1 MAATADI
8 TGLTRETDCKTSNSL
23 KQFLK
28 QINAT
33 ILSWLFFVS
42 PLCASCARIKSHNFL
57 QFRQMRGTPE
67 LDHAALNALPVI
79 EKLFLRIE
87 ADPGFACFGT
97 TLATIAELD
106 DDSIRAARILTQTIL
121 RDACLTAQ
129 LMRHANASG
138 RAGQS
143 VSTVDQAVAILGIN
157 KVKSL
162 AASLATFDAT
172 GGLVTDAQGELLQAE
187 AIAAAFCGV
196 LAAGLTRSNAP
207 RLKPQESHLC
217 GLLQNLG
224 RMLAIYYLHEEVE
237 RSHVLQAAQN
247 LTEEDAVLQSLGM
260 GFDAMGAAVALHWK
274 FPDVLQR
281 SLEAGS
287 DKIPARALAGPLEW
301 HQYCAAFARHVTDAL
316 FRKPEHQMKGAVAGD
331 VHAFRTVLH
340 LKDGEVAEL
349 IERSMAD
356 LEETLQATAA
366 VCTIARARELLRK
379 SSDRVTDWLSPQDSL
394 TKSSPTDARKTRVE
408 QIYQTLRTIHDAFQ
422 FDMTLLCVPNGAT
435 ELVAISGVGRKANQ
449 IISRFRCGGA
459 KQDLFRSVSAKAIG
473 LYVAD
478 VEGGPYAKF
487 IPHWYANLVGAQSLY
502 VMSLMEDGVPLGVVY
517 GDFSSRREVPPDG
530 LDGAQMRQWRD
541 DLIAALQPISGKK
554 A

>member
-1 MAATADI
+1 M
-8 TGLTRETDCKTSNSL
+8 N
-23 KQFLK
+23 
-28 QINAT
+28 
-33 ILSWLFFVS
+33 V
-42 PLCASCARIKSHNFL
+42 
-57 QFRQMRGTPE
+57 
-67 LDHAALNALPVI
+67 LPVI
-79 EKLFLRIE
+79 EKLFLKID

-106 DDSIRAARILTQTIL
+106 DDSIQATRILTLAIL

-129 LMRHANASG
+129 LIRHANASG

-143 VSTVDQAVAILGIN
+143 VSTIDQAVAVLGID
-157 KVKSL
+157 KVKAL
-162 AASLATFDAT
+162 AASLAPLDAAS
-172 GGLVTDAQGELLQAE
+172 GFINEAQAEFLQAE
-187 AIAAAFCGV
+187 AIAAAFCG
-196 LAAGLTRSNAP
+196 LFAAGLTRSNSP
-207 RLKPQESHLC
+207 RLKAQESQLC

-224 RMLAIYYLHEEVE
+224 RMLAIYYLHDEVV
-237 RSHVLQAAQN
+237 RSHALQAEEN

-260 GFDAMGAAVALHWK
+260 GFDAMGTAVALHWK

-281 SLEAGS
+281 SLETGG
-287 DKIPARALAGPLEW
+287 DKIPARALASPLEW
-301 HQYCAAFARHVTDAL
+301 HQYCAAFARQVTDAL
-316 FRKPEHQMKGAVAGD
+316 FRKPEHQMKGAVASD

-349 IERSMAD
+349 IEHCMAELD
-356 LEETLQATAA
+356 GLLRAA
-366 VCTIARARELLRK
+366 AASCTIARSRELLRK

-408 QIYQTLRTIHDAFQ
+408 QIYQTLRSIHDTFQ

-435 ELVAISGVGRKANQ
+435 ELVAISGVGRNANQ

-478 VEGGPYAKF
+478 VQGGPYAKF
-487 IPHWYANLVGAQSLY
+487 MPHWYGNLVGAQSLY
-502 VMSLMEDGVPLGVVY
+502 VMSLMQDGVPQGIVY
-517 GDFSSRREVPPDG
+517 GDFTSRREVPPDG
-530 LDGAQMRQWRD
+530 LDGAQMRQWRS
-541 DLIAALQPISGKK
+541 DLIAALQPDGSKK

>member
-1 MAATADI
+1 M
-8 TGLTRETDCKTSNSL
+8 
-23 KQFLK
+23 
-28 QINAT
+28 
-33 ILSWLFFVS
+33 
-42 PLCASCARIKSHNFL
+42 
-57 QFRQMRGTPE
+57 
-67 LDHAALNALPVI
+67 NALPVI
-79 EKLFLRIE
+79 EKLFLKIE
-87 ADPGFACFGT
+87 ADPGFACFAT

-106 DDSIRAARILTQTIL
+106 DDSIRATRILTLSIL

-129 LMRHANASG
+129 LMRHANAGG

-143 VSTVDQAVAILGIN
+143 VSTIDQAVAILGID
-157 KVKSL
+157 KVKAL
-162 AASLATFDAT
+162 AASLATPDVT
-172 GGLVTDAQGELLQAE
+172 GGAVTDAQAELLQAE
-187 AIAAAFCGV
+187 AIAAAFCG
-196 LAAGLTRSNAP
+196 LFAAGLTRRNSP

-224 RMLAIYYLHEEVE
+224 RMLAIYYLHDEVVH
-237 RSHVLQAAQN
+237 SHALQAAQN
-247 LTEEDAVLQSLGM
+247 LTEDEAVRQSVGM
-260 GFDAMGAAVALHWK
+260 GFDAMGAAVASHWK

-281 SLEAGS
+281 SLEVGN
-287 DKIPARALAGPLEW
+287 DRIPARALATPLEW

-349 IERSMAD
+349 IEHSMTD
-356 LEETLQATAA
+356 LDESLRAAAAT
-366 VCTIARARELLRK
+366 CTIARARELLRK

-408 QIYQTLRTIHDAFQ
+408 QIYQTLRSIHDTFQ
-422 FDMTLLCVPNGAT
+422 FDMTLLCVPNGTT
-435 ELVAISGVGRKANQ
+435 ELVAISGVGRNANQ

-478 VEGGPYAKF
+478 VQDGPYAKF

-502 VMSLMEDGVPLGVVY
+502 LMSLMENGVPMGIVY
-517 GDFSSRREVPPDG
+517 GDFSSRREVPPDD
-530 LDGAQMRQWRD
+530 LDGAQMRQWRS
-541 DLIAALQPISGKK
+541 DLIAALRPNSGKK